1 MSEALIAYFS
11 MEIALHPAMP
21 TYSGGLGLLAGDMI
35 RAAADRTLPMVAVT
49 LLHRRGY
56 FYQTL
61 ESDGRQTEDSVAWN
75 VEDFLRE
82 VPQRAAVTIEGHR
95 VHLRA
100 WQYHVRGVT
109 DAVVPV
115 YLLDT
120 DLAENSAGDRSL
132 TH

>member
-21 TYSGGLGLLAGDMI
+21 TYSGGLGILAGDMI
-35 RAAADRTLPMVAVT
+35 RAAADRTLPMVAIT

-61 ESDGRQTEDSVAWN
+61 DSDGRQTEDSVAWN

-82 VPQRAAVTIEGHR
+82 LPQRE
-95 VHLRA
+95 
-100 WQYHVRGVT
+100 RGDGGACGIT
-109 DAVVPV
+109 KEKPPAKATVVKRRK
-115 YLLDT
+115 
-120 DLAENSAGDRSL
+120 AS
-132 TH
+132 